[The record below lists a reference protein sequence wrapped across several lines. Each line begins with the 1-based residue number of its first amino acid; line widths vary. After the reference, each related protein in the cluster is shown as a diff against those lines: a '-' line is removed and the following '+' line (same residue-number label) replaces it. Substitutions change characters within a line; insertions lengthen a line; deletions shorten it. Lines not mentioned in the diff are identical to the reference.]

1 MLVIV
6 ITAVVVACSV
16 FLISLG
22 VARAAA
28 YRNGAVNEM
37 SHYWDCEKL
46 ALVGHWLDLPI
57 LSLLLL
63 LLVSMVV
70 TLIFVVL
77 ATMACY
83 CHCHYHYCV
92 YYYRLVLLEKQVEL
106 IT

>member
-63 LLVSMVV
+63 LLVMNAVAV
-70 TLIFVVL
+70 ANL
-77 ATMACY
+77 ALC
-83 CHCHYHYCV
+83 
-92 YYYRLVLLEKQVEL
+92 LE
-106 IT
+106 